1 MNLDRTNHKWDDAR
15 DAQLT
20 ALWNEGLPLADIA
33 ERMFTTVSA
42 IGDRRHLMGLPRRKD
57 PSRGWTDDRVEEA
70 KRLWIS
76 GRSATQ
82 IAMELNCGLS
92 RNAVIGKIH
101 RLGLSKSGRA
111 ACACPAPSMRKR
123 PFAAPK
129 VPRSHV
135 RPPKPGPQ
143 NKPAVIHGD
152 YAPSTEA
159 MRLAR
164 AAEGRSAND
173 AVAKG
178 GGVESPNA
186 RPWMED
192 RRLGECNWPIGG
204 RYEIKSC
211 CNPVKARGWCAGHLA
226 IGVASVQPQAMR
238 SRDASRL
245 TRFDRVEKD
254 RAAPSMPERSVWDDA
269 RAEAA

>member
-15 DAQLT
+15 EAQLT
-20 ALWNEGLPLADIA
+20 QLWAAGATTAEIA
-33 ERMFTTVSA
+33 AKMFTTVGA
-42 IGDRRHLMGLPRRKD
+42 VADRRHILGLPKRKD
-57 PSRGWTDDRVEEA
+57 PKGWTDADSNIVRKLWLEGKSASEIARVLPG
-70 KRLWIS
+70 K
-76 GRSATQ
+76 T
-82 IAMELNCGLS
+82 
-92 RNAVIGKIH
+92 RNSVIGRVH
-101 RLGLSKSGRA
+101 RLGLSKQGRA
-111 ACACPAPSMRKR
+111 ASACPAPNMRKR
-123 PFAAPK
+123 LFAIPK
-129 VPRSHV
+129 VARSHV

-211 CNPVKARGWCAGHLA
+211 CNPVKARGWCVGHLA
-226 IGVASVQPQAMR
+226 IGVAAVQPQAMR

-245 TRFDRVEKD
+245 ARFDRVEKD
-254 RAAPSMPERSVWDDA
+254 RVAPSMPERSVWDDA